1 MELNFSTLS
10 KTDCTVQTS
19 EKWKAIPIEIEDLGN
34 YIIFWQQ
41 FTKQKVVD
49 ILEDANRDQNVPFW
63 MLIKDLSPEL
73 SKPVATWP
81 LHF

>member
-41 FTKQKVVD
+41 FTKQKVVA
-49 ILEDANRDQNVPFW
+49 ILEDAKRPQT
-63 MLIKDLSPEL
+63 I
-73 SKPVATWP
+73 
-81 LHF
+81 HF